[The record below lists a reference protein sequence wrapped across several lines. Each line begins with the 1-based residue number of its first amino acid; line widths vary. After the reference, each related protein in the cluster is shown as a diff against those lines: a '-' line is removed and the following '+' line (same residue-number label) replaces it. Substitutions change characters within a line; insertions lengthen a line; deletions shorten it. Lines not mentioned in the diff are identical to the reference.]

1 MNTTAKHFKIINSR
15 TGNVIHYCSFA
26 TELSA
31 DELKAELNKVKAQVA
46 TTNRLNQDTIYW
58 EEVKVEE

>member
-15 TGNVIHYCSFA
+15 TGNVIYYCSFA
-26 TELSA
+26 TGLSA